1 MMRYL
6 FSTGSLWTY
15 GIERCFD
22 FGARAGFDGIE
33 LMVDQRWD
41 TRQPE
46 YLNSLSER
54 FGQPIVAVHSPFS
67 PTTPGWPGF
76 FDEPGRIQASV
87 RLAEAVGAGIVVHH
101 LPERYGYLFI
111 QQGERRALIPWP
123 GRKAKLRYR
132 DWLLSDYLALQAE
145 TDVRLCIENMPAR
158 RRLGRR
164 WNVHFWNTLE
174 EIVRF
179 PSLTLDTTH
188 LGTWGIDAADI
199 YPSLKGYVRHVHLSN
214 FDGREHRRP
223 EAGHLHLDRLLARM
237 AADGYDGAIT
247 LELHPDAL
255 DAGKEDAH
263 VVALLTNSLRLCR
276 AWAGQCTE

>member
-1 MMRYL
+1 MRFL
-6 FSTGSLWTY
+6 FSSGSLWTY

-22 FGARAGFDGIE
+22 FAARAGFDGIE

-46 YLNSLSER
+46 YLNGLIAR

-76 FDEPGRIQASV
+76 FDEPGRIRASV
-87 RLAEAVGAGIVVHH
+87 RLAEAVGARIVVHH

-111 QQGERRALIPWP
+111 QQGERRALVPWP

-132 DWLLSDYLALQAE
+132 DWLLSDYIALQAR
-145 TDVRLCIENMPAR
+145 TNVRMCIENMPAR

-164 WNVHFWNTLE
+164 WNVHFWNTPA
-174 EIVRF
+174 EIIRF
-179 PSLTLDTTH
+179 TSLTLDTTH
-188 LGTWGIDAADI
+188 LGTWGIDATDV
-199 YPSLKGYVRHVHLSN
+199 YPSLSGYVKHVHLSN

-223 EAGHLHLDRLLARM
+223 ETGRLHLDRLLAQM
-237 AADGYDGAIT
+237 VADGYEGAMT

-255 DAGKEDAH
+255 DAGKDDDH
-263 VVALLTNSLRLCR
+263 IVALLANSLRRCR
-276 AWAGQCTE
+276 EWADRGTD